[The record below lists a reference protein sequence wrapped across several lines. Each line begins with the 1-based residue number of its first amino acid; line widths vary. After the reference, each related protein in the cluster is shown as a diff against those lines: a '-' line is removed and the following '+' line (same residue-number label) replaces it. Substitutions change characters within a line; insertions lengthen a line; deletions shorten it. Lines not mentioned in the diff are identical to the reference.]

1 LFFNRRIPSFMREA
15 YYYESL
21 GAITFALFVGLSAS
35 FFPII
40 ARKLGASSFQMA
52 LLSSAPFMGALFTL
66 YWARL
71 SSNAVSQM
79 GFFVKVKLL
88 ARGVILFTFL
98 AINPWIFIL
107 LVFLNSLLEQA
118 GSPAYAGIVKKIY
131 SDDYRGRAMGYV
143 RMEMAIVAVFAS
155 YLGGFLLDHF
165 SYRYIFPLG
174 AVFGVLSIIYF
185 GRIKVKK
192 ENTRRQRK
200 KQGILPREILEVFK
214 KDRPFALFEMIFFVR
229 GFANLMVMPLFPI
242 FLVDYLGISNTSMGK
257 LISLS
262 SVFLISS
269 YLFWG
274 HYIDKKGSCR
284 SLTVSF
290 FLASFIPLCYS
301 FASSIW
307 YIVPA
312 SIIAGF
318 TLGAGELARIHFIT
332 NRAKSED
339 VPTYQG
345 IDFTLIGLTGI
356 TAPFLGAGLMH
367 WIGIESVFI
376 ISFCLSI
383 ISSLVMF
390 LSNRYYFSP
399 VVFGKKARRQKN
411 VALD

>member
-21 GAITFALFVGLSAS
+21 GAIAFAFFAGLSAS

-71 SSNAVSQM
+71 SHNAISQM
-79 GFFVKVKLL
+79 DLYVKIKLL
-88 ARGVILFTFL
+88 ARAVILFAFL

-107 LVFLNSLLEQA
+107 LVALNSLLEQA
-118 GSPAYAGIVKKIY
+118 GSPAYVRIMKEIY

-143 RMEMAIVAVFAS
+143 RMEMALAIVFTA

-174 AVFGVLSIIYF
+174 AVFGIISVIYF
-185 GRIKVKK
+185 GKIKVQKK
-192 ENTRRQRK
+192 NVKRKRK
-200 KQGILPREILEVFK
+200 KRGILPREILEVFK
-214 KDRPFALFEMIFFVR
+214 KDKPFALFETIFFVR
-229 GFANLMVMPLFPI
+229 GFAALMVMPLFPI
-242 FLVDYLGISNTSMGK
+242 FLVDYLGISNISMGK
-257 LISLS
+257 LVSLS

-284 SLTVSF
+284 SLALSF

-312 SIIAGF
+312 SIISGF
-318 TLGAGELARIHFIT
+318 TLGAGELARVHFIT
-332 NRAKSED
+332 NRTKSKD
-339 VPTYQG
+339 IHTYQG
-345 IDFTLIGLTGI
+345 IDFTLMGLRGVI
-356 TAPFLGAGLMH
+356 APFLGVALMH

-376 ISFCLSI
+376 ISFCLI
-383 ISSLVMF
+383 AISSLMMF
-390 LSNRYYFSP
+390 LSDRYYFSNFLP
-399 VVFGKKARRQKN
+399 SLSSSTFNHSG
-411 VALD
+411 